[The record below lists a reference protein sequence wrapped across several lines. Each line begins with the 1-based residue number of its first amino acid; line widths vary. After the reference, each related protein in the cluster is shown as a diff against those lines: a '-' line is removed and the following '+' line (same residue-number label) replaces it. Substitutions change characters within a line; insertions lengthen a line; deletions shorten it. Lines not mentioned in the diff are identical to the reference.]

1 MSYDLLNDWDDTPE
15 DEKEGKCIT
24 LCICS
29 EFHGRAYVIHISTV
43 CRWVWLHVCYTP
55 TDSTTHS

>member
-29 EFHGRAYVIHISTV
+29 EFHGRTYNTV
-43 CRWVWLHVCYTP
+43 RR
-55 TDSTTHS
+55 